1 MSPYRGP
8 QPQRQQQQTNEV
20 MQYAG
25 FTGTWRQYVSASAGV
40 SVAGFGSAVS
50 YREQTITA
58 MLGGQMG
65 SVVSP
70 NTQRQTPMG
79 QLADGSL
86 RIVTQQYLS
95 DKDEF
100 VWRGVRFRVDAN
112 SQPSVLN
119 GYWMSVLNRGT
130 D

>member
-1 MSPYRGP
+1 MPYRGP
-8 QPQRQQQQTNEV
+8 QFQRQQAQTTEI

-25 FTGTWRQYVSASAGV
+25 FTGTWRQYISASAGV
-40 SVAGFGSAVS
+40 PVAGFGSAVS

-58 MLGGQMG
+58 MLGSLMG
-65 SVVSP
+65 NVVTP

-79 QLADGSL
+79 QVADGDL
-86 RIVTQQYLS
+86 RILTQQQLS

-100 VWRGVRFRVDAN
+100 VWRGVRYRVDAN

-119 GYWMSVLNRGT
+119 GYWMSK
-130 D
+130 